1 MMLSFISARGDVL
14 PLVNNA
20 LFDLANVDGMTNANT
35 SLSSVVVGGID
46 GDLVNSIQAQPRS
59 IIFDFMVREGVE
71 VEQAKREILN
81 VVKLKQK
88 CSLLWTQKDTVR
100 IIQAVVEAVDMP
112 RFSDQVTM
120 QISLHCEQPFWE
132 DITGKVQDVSEAK
145 PLHYFTEV
153 EGQML
158 FFPFDGIPLGEYD
171 VGRSKLINN
180 TGDVDVGLEI
190 EIIAYKTVTNPIIY
204 DQDGNFFGIGYGT
217 GNKKVVMQPGDRIV
231 VSTVKGNKTVKK
243 NGTQSLFGFIKPQST
258 WLQLEAG
265 TNIFAINSDDQDL
278 ENMSFSLSF
287 KQRYI

>member
-1 MMLSFISARGDVL
+1 MSFQFVNARGNTL
-14 PLVNNA
+14 QLNNNPYFHLVNIDG
-20 LFDLANVDGMTNANT
+20 LTLANSDI
-35 SLSSVVVGGID
+35 SSMVIGGID
-46 GDLVNSIQAQPRS
+46 GDLINNIQAQPRS

-71 VEQAKREILN
+71 VEQAKREILKII
-81 VVKLKQK
+81 KLKQK
-88 CSLLWTQKDTVR
+88 CSLLWTQKDTVK
-100 IIQAVVEAVDMP
+100 IIHAVVEAVEMP
-112 RFSDQVTM
+112 RFSDQVAM

-145 PLHYFTEV
+145 PLHYFTSI
-153 EGQML
+153 EGDML
-158 FFPFDGIPLGEYD
+158 YFPAEGIPLGEYD

-190 EIIAYKTVTNPIIY
+190 EILAYKLVTNPIIY

-217 GNKKVVMQPGDRIV
+217 GNKQVVMQPGDRIV

-243 NGTQSLFGFIKPQST
+243 NGVQSLFGFIKPQST

-265 TNIFAINSDDQDL
+265 TNIFAINSDDDEL